1 MENFEKI
8 KQILESAEADA
19 VKFFEKGNKQA
30 GTRLRK
36 AYSEIAGL
44 CKEGRKE
51 VSEIKNSK

>member
-8 KQILESAEADA
+8 KQILESAESDA
-19 VKFFEKGNKQA
+19 IKFFEKGNKQA

-36 AYSEIAGL
+36 AYGEIANL

-51 VSEIKNSK
+51 VSAVKNAE